1 MPDDSDATWPGVVPL
16 PENHSALVAAGLT
29 LRQLTAVVK
38 SPTDGTPL
46 LLHGPAGTGKTLLVT
61 AMLRRVADLP
71 GGLTARALAAR
82 ELPRRRADDPGGEA
96 ATAFAEFLALDFV
109 AIDDVQHLPLRSV
122 AALIELIDHRAARR
136 RVTVLTA
143 NAGPAHLGKFPR
155 RLTSRLAAGLVV
167 QMEPLGRAAR
177 GELLTSKAC
186 ELGLALAADGVSA
199 LLDMTAGA
207 GVRPMLGALA
217 TLRTLAAS
225 AKRPA
230 DALDATTVNLLL
242 QNGHL
247 ELAASPMTRLV
258 ERVAA
263 AYAIPVQELLGRS
276 RRADALLPRQ
286 VAMYLARETTKL
298 SLPKIGAALGGRDHT
313 TVLHAWRKV
322 AELATTDDRLAR
334 TLRELTAELQ

>member
-1 MPDDSDATWPGVVPL
+1 MPDDETAWPGVVGV
-16 PENHSALVAAGLT
+16 PENLSALVAAG
-29 LRQLTAVVK
+29 RVVGRLSAAGK

-46 LLHGPAGTGKTLLVT
+46 VLHGPAGTGKTLLVG
-61 AMLRRVADLP
+61 AMLRRVAGLP
-71 GGLTARALAAR
+71 GGLTARAVAAR
-82 ELPRRRADDPGGEA
+82 ELPRPRADDPDGEA
-96 ATAFAEFLALDFV
+96 ATAFAELLALDFV
-109 AIDDVQHLPLRSV
+109 AVEDVQHLPMRSV

-143 NAGPAHLGKFPR
+143 SAGPANLGKFPR

-167 QMEPLGRAAR
+167 QLEPLGRAAR
-177 GELLTSKAC
+177 GELLRHKAG
-186 ELGLALAADGVSA
+186 ELGLPLAACGVSA

-217 TLRTLAAS
+217 TLKTLAAS

-230 DALDATTVNLLL
+230 DALDATTVKHLL
-242 QNGHL
+242 QNGQL
-247 ELAASPMTRLV
+247 EVAVSPMARLV

-263 AYAIPVQELLGRS
+263 VYAIPVKELLGRS
-276 RRADALLPRQ
+276 RRADALVPRQ

-322 AELATTDDRLAR
+322 TALATTDDRLAR